1 MTPPP
6 VAVSLIL
13 CEQVI
18 VDRDSG
24 NPSPINLFSTWRVDS
39 FPSAPQRFFAF
50 TYLTNGRG
58 TAIERLV
65 ASRLDTGE
73 AVYDREAPI
82 SFPDPVTTIYIRI
95 RVQAFRFPAPGLYE
109 FVLFVDSDPV
119 AQRRLRV
126 SQD

>member
-1 MTPPP
+1 MTPPS

-24 NPSPINLFSTWRVDS
+24 NPSPINLFSSWHVDT
-39 FPSAPQRFFAF
+39 FPSDPQRFFAF
-50 TYLTNGRG
+50 AFLTNGRG
-58 TAIERLV
+58 TGTVRLV

-73 AVYDREAPI
+73 AVYEREAPI
-82 SFPDPVTTIYIRI
+82 SFPDPLTVVYIRI
-95 RVQAFRFPAPGLYE
+95 RVQAIRFPVPSLYE

-126 SQD
+126 AQE

>member
-6 VAVSLIL
+6 IAVSLIL

-24 NPSPINLFSTWRVDS
+24 RPAPIGIFSRFYVDR
-39 FPSAPQRFFAF
+39 FPSGPQRFSAFAS
-50 TYLTNGRG
+50 LTNGRANG
-58 TAIERLV
+58 TVRLV

-73 AVYDREAPI
+73 AIYQREHPI
-82 SFPDPVTTIYIRI
+82 AFSDPLEVVNLRMRLRSI
-95 RVQAFRFPAPGLYE
+95 RFPVPGLYE

-119 AQRRLRV
+119 AQRTLRV
-126 SQD
+126 SQA